1 MIASLTLKKQFP
13 DIYNLN
19 RYINKYS
26 EAFDQLNSTE
36 NELFKNRNNKRILK
50 LILHYDSLYSTEL
63 LKSKI
68 CINRKNTIIKDKN
81 IFFIGIRELEI
92 LSDLIKNDRELFY
105 TVIEEKLAREDN
117 ESSDGRDFHMV
128 FKQYNIGKN
137 KYLMKVKN
145 HLNDIVEGFKK

>member
-63 LKSKI
+63 LKSEI
-68 CINRKNTIIKDKN
+68 CINRKNTIIEDKN
-81 IFFIGIRELEI
+81 VFFIGIRELEI